1 MSKTSTTL
9 MKSDNYINPTT
20 ETRSTQTHT
29 GTTRFLNLNAAF
41 GLISLVCLSFS
52 HVLRWRHIRFGEH
65 FTQNQKLGFHRKV
78 VRFDFAGDEILF
90 PQNSINFASEKGFD
104 FSGSV
109 GNFSLEKARFGRVL
123 LSPLP
128 NYPVM
133 RTIDLDT
140 TYFPPFVVTS
150 PIWLTTEECC
160 KD

>member
-78 VRFDFAGDEILF
+78 ARFDFAG
-90 PQNSINFASEKGFD
+90 EKGFD
-104 FSGSV
+104 FSGKRWKLFPREGSIWPCLV
-109 GNFSLEKARFGRVL
+109 TK
-123 LSPLP
+123 LSGDE
-128 NYPVM
+128 NH
-133 RTIDLDT
+133 
-140 TYFPPFVVTS
+140 
-150 PIWLTTEECC
+150 
-160 KD
+160 